1 MKKNL
6 FYIGALVL
14 GLTMAAGCSNEEG
27 LEQGQS
33 KNTVLAVIENTT
45 ARTAVTDDYKVVWS
59 ENDAFTVWGAS
70 DKKGTMTLTGSA
82 GSSTG
87 AFTGVDNLE
96 EGDIALFPAADTKTY
111 TYQSSYTT
119 TETDAPLLGTY
130 SGSASDGGFTF
141 SHLAAMIRVSAS
153 NLPAGQAVLTITSEN
168 QALTGVAT
176 LNDDH
181 TLSVPAGEGKQI
193 TVTFTATE
201 GADLKFDAP
210 IPAQDYTKLT
220 LELKVGEN
228 TIVKKERALNAVVG
242 HLYELTTS
250 YVASADALKKAL
262 AEEGGAVQ
270 LTQNMTLSEPLS
282 VEENTVI
289 NLAGNTLDMGSNT
302 IQVTEGKS
310 LTIQNSSDITARNAA
325 SPSITSSND
334 IITASSNSTIIIGE
348 GVHLTSTANCCVFIP
363 QNTSNVKITT
373 AGELKSLSTQYA
385 TIQAGGTATN
395 ITVNIVGG
403 SVTGTCEGVYFPC
416 TTDLNISGGTIT
428 GTTAVYHKSGKLNI
442 SGGKLIGTGDK
453 VEYVHSGNGCGATG
467 DALVIEACDYPGGVP
482 VVSITNGE
490 FISTNNKAIGYY
502 QESEDYKLANENF
515 ITGGTF
521 SDPSAC
527 YYLGT
532 NADVTVKMTKDYE
545 GAGFMTKSG
554 QKVTMTLESDVK
566 YNVTEPLVGSSGT
579 KSQAFHFEK
588 GSTVSIKGGTLT
600 SSVSRM
606 FMQNYADLTLEG
618 VTLNPSIP
626 EGTTNKYYYVLSNNC
641 GTVNINSGTNIIAPT
656 SDDLTV
662 YAMDV
667 CNYHASYPNLT
678 VTVDEEA
685 TITGDI
691 EYTGSANHKLIL
703 NGTHTGDLV
712 VAEAYQA
719 AAVAGGIVINGE
731 NWAPEVEE
739 TKPVVLL
746 NTTDATNITTVSG
759 NKSNA
764 QAGAYTVAK
773 DNSNVIEWNSSEN
786 AFKINISTGGWWN
799 NALFI
804 NLSNDA
810 FNQMLANKTNKYKLT
825 FYAKVDSEHT
835 GKKLRVHVM
844 NGTGIYNGNNTD
856 IYYRMLPSV
865 TATGNVAGYYPE
877 INNYSEYQCY
887 TYYIDF
893 STNVINATG
902 NPTYTGEVGAERAML
917 AFSCAT
923 TTDGA
928 DFYIKDIKLEEV
940 IE

>member
-250 YVASADALKKAL
+250 YVASANALKKAL

-289 NLAGNTLDMGSNT
+289 NLAGNTLDMGRNT

-348 GVHLTSTANCCVFIP
+348 GVHLTSTANCCIFIP

-373 AGELKSLSTQYA
+373 AGELNSLSTQYA

-482 VVSITNGE
+482 VVSITGGE
-490 FISTNNKAIGYY
+490 FISQNNKAIGYY
-502 QESEDYKLANENF
+502 QQSEDYKLANEKF

-521 SDPSAC
+521 SDSSARA
-527 YYLGT
+527 YLAD
-532 NADVTVKMTKDYE
+532 NADVTM
-545 GAGFMTKSG
+545 
-554 QKVTMTLESDVK
+554 
-566 YNVTEPLVGSSGT
+566 P
-579 KSQAFHFEK
+579 
-588 GSTVSIKGGTLT
+588 
-600 SSVSRM
+600 
-606 FMQNYADLTLEG
+606 
-618 VTLNPSIP
+618 
-626 EGTTNKYYYVLSNNC
+626 
-641 GTVNINSGTNIIAPT
+641 NI
-656 SDDLTV
+656 
-662 YAMDV
+662 
-667 CNYHASYPNLT
+667 
-678 VTVDEEA
+678 
-685 TITGDI
+685 
-691 EYTGSANHKLIL
+691 
-703 NGTHTGDLV
+703 
-712 VAEAYQA
+712 
-719 AAVAGGIVINGE
+719 
-731 NWAPEVEE
+731 
-739 TKPVVLL
+739 VLL

-786 AFKINISTGGWWN
+786 AFKINISTGSWWN

-825 FYAKVDSEHT
+825 FDAKVDSDHI

-844 NGTGIYNGNNTD
+844 NGSGTYNGNSSTD